1 MGVSGGVAVRCAGC
15 GEWPAAPAAPAA
27 AAAAGGVAQVP
38 VNYINAKVQLQNV
51 SNE

>member
-15 GEWPAAPAAPAA
+15 GEWPAAPAA